1 MINKQYLKKCIGVLY
16 KSASFCNKLSNP
28 SIFLLFHAIYSYCII
43 IQMQDIKSR
52 TSITFG
58 NTKQIYT
65 LHVYHNLNAFQ
76 QI

>member
-1 MINKQYLKKCIGVLY
+1 MINKQLPEKVHGGIIY
-16 KSASFCNKLSNP
+16 KSVSFCNNLSNP

-52 TSITFG
+52 TSIAFG
-58 NTKQIYT
+58 NPKQIYT
-65 LHVYHNLNAFQ
+65 LYHNLNAFQ